1 MHFLSYRRTDPS
13 VLGIARTHGLNV
25 HVHAQAGTDVM
36 KSFKMQLILWEVLC
50 SLVSNFQTF
59 KSHCEK
65 IPVEGFLQSYIKNDF
80 SERPSSILFIEKCS
94 RFNIWHSSDLDS
106 AGANCPRTVQKITL
120 YCKTRSTSKFQ
131 FLAWTTST

>member
-1 MHFLSYRRTDPS
+1 M
-13 VLGIARTHGLNV
+13 HGLNV

-80 SERPSSILFIEKCS
+80 SERPSSILFIEKNAQGLT
-94 RFNIWHSSDLDS
+94 FGTHQIWIQQ
-106 AGANCPRTVQKITL
+106 VQIVLEQFKKLL
-120 YCKTRSTSKFQ
+120 YIAKQGRPQNFSF
-131 FLAWTTST
+131 